1 RRTTLADK
9 TMNQRGLNGIANF
22 SFRLVHSLKCYQ
34 CISTNNTDPF
44 QCNEFLSS
52 DVDIK
57 PQPCDAV
64 FGAQYCVKHTGRFEA
79 TSLDCYQCTSEEE
92 LGCGDSNLVLS
103 TLQPAN
109 CSHVYDARYCIK
121 SVELYGGGIGTK
133 RFCSARDLGNY
144 CDYVNRQ
151 GDKLTYRTCIFSC
164 TGDGCNP
171 AAILKPSIAPMLS
184 VGLFAAYKLFF
195 T

>member
-1 RRTTLADK
+1 MGAIGGIKNLTLFAAF
-9 TMNQRGLNGIANF
+9 LLF
-22 SFRLVHSLKCYQ
+22 VECVHSLKCYQ

-52 DVDIK
+52 DVNIT

-64 FGAQYCVKHTGRFEA
+64 FGAQYCVKHTGRFE
-79 TSLDCYQCTSEEE
+79 
-92 LGCGDSNLVLS
+92 
-103 TLQPAN
+103 
-109 CSHVYDARYCIK
+109 
-121 SVELYGGGIGTK
+121 GGIGTK

-164 TGDGCNP
+164 AGDGCNP
-171 AAILKPSIAPMLS
+171 AAILKPSIAPMLLL
-184 VGLFAAYKLFF
+184 GLFAAYKLFF
-195 T
+195 TW